1 MDKRHIESRYSI
13 EYVYPENATP
23 KKRGKPFVI
32 GLSTIS
38 LLAAGVLASNYPFD
52 SFNTAD
58 LNTGN
63 QTITTTPD
71 TQDDNE
77 LELATE
83 NTESKKAD
91 TTELSEQPTPTEME
105 DVVIVNSHSKPA
117 TPAPKLTPK
126 VDNEKQYNEN
136 NQLTQSLNQLT
147 QQLMAEKQKNE
158 ALKKQLDK
166 HLSEKEQLNRLL
178 QVAISQANAN
188 DKKYL
193 AALETLDTQ
202 KVKPA
207 PVKTETKLKPE
218 FKPTINNKI
227 ATTISAQETSKED
240 QIDETNAIS
249 LETHSQIDAIMAA
262 VKGTGNIPKPTSTKR
277 SLKQPAVKEITTAKV
292 AINNNKLKAKP
303 NKTELLYVQLQRQ
316 INQLI
321 NAKTLP
327 LSPYKQALT
336 KESEERKNAVRSIV
350 VKKGETL
357 WAIAKRA
364 YGNGSLY
371 KKIIKANPQITK
383 NGKLHLKVGQ
393 VIRVPI

>member
-13 EYVYPENATP
+13 EYVYPENAAP
-23 KKRGKPFVI
+23 KKKSKPFII

-38 LLAAGVLASNYPFD
+38 LLAAGVLASNYPFE

-58 LNTGN
+58 FNSDSPD
-63 QTITTTPD
+63 ITTNPD
-71 TQDDNE
+71 TTSDNGT
-77 LELATE
+77 ELATE
-83 NTESKKAD
+83 DNELIKAD
-91 TTELSEQPTPTEME
+91 TTELSEKLTPTEME
-105 DVVIVNSHSKPA
+105 DVVIVNTNSKPVS
-117 TPAPKLTPK
+117 TAPKQQTK
-126 VDNEKQYNEN
+126 VDNEKQDNEN

-158 ALKKQLDK
+158 ALKNQLNQ
-166 HLSEKEQLNRLL
+166 HLSEKEQLNKLL
-178 QVAISQANAN
+178 QVAISKANAN

-193 AALETLDTQ
+193 AALDNLDTLKAKPVPIKAVNQQ
-202 KVKPA
+202 KLVYKP
-207 PVKTETKLKPE
+207 K
-218 FKPTINNKI
+218 IDNKI
-227 ATTISAQETSKED
+227 ATTISAKEVSRED

-262 VKGTGNIPKPTSTKR
+262 VKGTGKLPTPAKQP
-277 SLKQPAVKEITTAKV
+277 LKQPTINKTTMAKV
-292 AINNNKLKAKP
+292 IVKNDKPKVQP
-303 NKTELLYVQLQRQ
+303 NKTELLYIQLQRQ

-327 LSPYKQALT
+327 LSQYKQALT